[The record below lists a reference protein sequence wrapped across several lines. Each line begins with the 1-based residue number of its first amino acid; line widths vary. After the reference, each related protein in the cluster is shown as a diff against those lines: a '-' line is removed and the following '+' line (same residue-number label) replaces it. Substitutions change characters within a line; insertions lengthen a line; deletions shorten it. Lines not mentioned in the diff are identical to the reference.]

1 MPVTDRIRS
10 ALADRYHIEREI
22 GAGGMAT
29 VYLARDMKHD
39 REVALKVLRPDLS
52 AVIGTERFLAEV
64 KISARLDHPHILT
77 LIDSGEADGMLY
89 YVLPYVRGESLRA
102 KLERERQLS
111 VDEALS
117 ITKQVASALDYAHA
131 QGVVH
136 RDIKPEN
143 ILLHEGLAVL
153 ADVGIALAVKE
164 AGGNRLTE
172 TGLSLG
178 TPQYMSPEQATG
190 DRALDK
196 RSDIYSLGAVFY
208 EMIAGEPPVTGATA
222 QAMIAK
228 LLTERPVKLRVVRD
242 TLPIAMERATE
253 KALSKVPA
261 DRFASAGD
269 FVRALS
275 VAESS
280 DKKPW
285 HQSLRGVAI
294 LAAAAAVVL
303 VAAVALWK
311 TSSRNNPIASNISL
325 TDRRQITNTGRA
337 LSPAISAD
345 GKMIAYVVLDC
356 SDTTCTTG
364 VDLRD
369 VTSGV
374 PKRVLEGLSSVNLLK
389 ISPDRRHLMFDGSYR
404 GTFGSFIV
412 PTLGGEPRFLGG
424 RAEFFAGGDSIIFVR
439 NPGTQKRY
447 WISVAGVDGVA
458 VDSIAVDQPGDGF
471 PTILSAP
478 GSGYIFYA
486 IVSGA
491 QMRWGAIDRNGKP
504 VSHFEVPRGSA
515 RFGAV
520 TNDALWLRAIDGE
533 RSFLVR
539 VPYDPRT
546 GKLSDQR
553 DTVFTGTFGA
563 FGITADGKTVV
574 VDEPSTEWEG
584 FWVPGRSFL
593 AGTTAP
599 MRRQIRS
606 TQWLTFTTS
615 PDGRAITLAE
625 DEAGGGRKGL
635 PWSIVFN
642 DGTPPIPIP
651 GRHLFASLSDSTTVE
666 LIDAIPGG
674 MAFSLWDYRT
684 KERSAAMSVN
694 DSTIRY
700 TVRVP
705 RVGWSWIAVSG
716 KAIYVQKD
724 GDNNAAEYPAPSWYR
739 FITSLSPSH
748 DGKSIAF
755 TGWND
760 PREDSLGVGV
770 LTLSNG
776 KFARVHTAFAEG
788 GSVQSLGDGS
798 LLFKLLTAPDKWLYS
813 RILPDGKV
821 ERLGAPARLHAVAE
835 FSADLSQAFVSTG
848 SRRGDIWML
857 KAAGN

>member
-1 MPVTDRIRS
+1 MPATDRIRA

-29 VYLARDMKHD
+29 VYLARDLKHD
-39 REVALKVLRPDLS
+39 REVALKVLRSDLS
-52 AVIGTERFLAEV
+52 AVIGTERFLSEV
-64 KISARLDHPHILT
+64 RISARLDHPHILT
-77 LIDSGEADGMLY
+77 LIDSGQADGILY

-143 ILLHEGLAVL
+143 ILLHEGVAVL
-153 ADVGIALAVKE
+153 ADFGIALAVKE

-228 LLTERPVKLRVVRD
+228 LLTEKPVKLRVVRD
-242 TLPIAMERATE
+242 TLPASMERATE

-275 VAESS
+275 AAEALE
-280 DKKPW
+280 KQPG
-285 HQSLRGVAI
+285 HRSLRRIGIIGAATAI
-294 LAAAAAVVL
+294 VL
-303 VAAVALWK
+303 VAVVALLK
-311 TSSRNNPIASNISL
+311 TSGRNGPLASKISL

-337 LSPAISAD
+337 HSPTISAD
-345 GKMIAYVVLDC
+345 GKLIAYVVIDC
-356 SDTTCTTG
+356 SETRCTTG
-364 VDLRD
+364 IDLRD
-369 VTSGV
+369 VASGV
-374 PKRVLEGLSSVNLLK
+374 PKRVLEGLSSVNVLS
-389 ISPDRRHLMFDGSYR
+389 ISPDRRHLMFHGSYR

-424 RAEFFAGGDSIIFVR
+424 RAEFFAGGDSIILIR

-447 WISVAGVDGVA
+447 WVSITGVDGAAADSFA
-458 VDSIAVDQPGDGF
+458 VDHAGDGF
-471 PTILSAP
+471 PAILPAP
-478 GSGYIFYA
+478 GSGHIFYA
-486 IVSGA
+486 IVRGA
-491 QMRWGAIDRNGKP
+491 QMRWGTIDRSGKFL
-504 VSHFEVPRGSA
+504 SHFEVPRGSV
-515 RFGAV
+515 RQGAV
-520 TNDALWLRAIDGE
+520 TNEALWLRAIDGE
-533 RSFLVR
+533 RSLLVR
-539 VPYDPRT
+539 VPYDART
-546 GKLSDQR
+546 GQLSNQR
-553 DTVFTGTFGA
+553 DTVFTGRFSA

-584 FWVPGRSFL
+584 FWVSGRSFL
-593 AGTTAP
+593 AGSTAP
-599 MRRQIRS
+599 MRRQMRS
-606 TQWLTFTTS
+606 TQWLSFTTS
-615 PDGRAITLAE
+615 PDGRAVTLAE
-625 DEAGGGRKGL
+625 QEAGSGRKGL
-635 PWSIVFN
+635 PWSIIFN
-642 DGTPPIPIP
+642 DATPPIPIP

-666 LIDAIPGG
+666 VIDAIPGG
-674 MAFSLWDYRT
+674 VAFSLWNYRT
-684 KERSAAMSVN
+684 KQRSAAMSVN

-700 TVRVP
+700 IVRLP
-705 RVGWSWIAVSG
+705 GVGWGWIAVSG
-716 KAIYVQKD
+716 KAIYVRKD
-724 GDNNAAEYPAPSWYR
+724 SDAKATEYRAPSWYR
-739 FITSLSPSH
+739 FITSMSPSR
-748 DGKSIAF
+748 DGKAIAF

-760 PREDSLGVGV
+760 PTEDSLGVGV
-770 LTLSNG
+770 LTLSDG

-813 RILPDGKV
+813 RILPDGRV
-821 ERLGAPARLHAVAE
+821 ERLGAPARLHATAE
-835 FSADLSQAFVSTG
+835 FSSDLSQVFVSTG

-857 KAAGN
+857 KASGN